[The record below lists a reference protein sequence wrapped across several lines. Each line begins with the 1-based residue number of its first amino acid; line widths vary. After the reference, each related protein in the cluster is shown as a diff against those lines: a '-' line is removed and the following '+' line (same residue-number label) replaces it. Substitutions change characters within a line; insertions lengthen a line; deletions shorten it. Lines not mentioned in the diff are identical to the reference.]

1 MGRYFSAICPSD
13 RGGPMRSPR
22 AAVVVAVLTAA
33 VSMPLTG
40 TALAVD
46 LDCADFPN
54 QAAAQVVLDA
64 DPADPNGLDS
74 NANGVACEAYGYTG
88 VAASTA
94 DQVAVRPEGGV
105 AAGDGSSA
113 GRATSAQGSPLP
125 WVVGGL
131 AFAAAG
137 GAAVAARRA
146 ART

>member
-1 MGRYFSAICPSD
+1 
-13 RGGPMRSPR
+13 MRPAR
-22 AAVVVAVLTAA
+22 AVAVAVLTAA

-40 TALAVD
+40 TASAVD

-54 QAAAQVVLDA
+54 QAAAQVVLDG

-74 NANGVACEAYGYTG
+74 NANGVACESYGYTA
-88 VAASTA
+88 VAAPTA
-94 DQVAVRPEGGV
+94 GQVAVRPEGGV

-113 GRATSAQGSPLP
+113 GRTTSEEGSPLP
-125 WVVGGL
+125 YVVGGL

-146 ART
+146 ARA